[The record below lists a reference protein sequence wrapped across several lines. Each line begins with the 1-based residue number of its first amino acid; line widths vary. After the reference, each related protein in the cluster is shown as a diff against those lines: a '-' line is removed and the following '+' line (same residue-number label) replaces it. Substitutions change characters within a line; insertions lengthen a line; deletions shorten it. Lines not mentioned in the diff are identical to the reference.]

1 MAVAALATMFG
12 FASCSNGSDDNSAL
26 LAASTEKT
34 KTVKI
39 GDTEYVYTEKG
50 GKTETSDKVKVSS
63 DGTVTVTAADGSSI
77 TISADGKKITYKDK
91 NGKEYTGDFGA
102 ESITLKSSDG
112 SEITATSKTE
122 TKTTTP
128 AVTTPA
134 VTAAAANAFAGKT
147 FVSEDGMCFVFGSD
161 GNLISA
167 VKMNKN
173 DSWIFSIS
181 KQAYSVTDNKF
192 SATIGKMNCSGTL
205 SGTTL
210 TAGDGTEG
218 HTATCAQISGTNGF
232 GGKSFISSDGTKLVV
247 FKSDSKVLMLDSGSK
262 KAHEQSYTVSGS
274 KATGDGFE
282 ATLSGKSL
290 TVKVT
295 APDGEHTDT
304 GTLIE

>member
-1 MAVAALATMFG
+1 MFG
-12 FASCSNGSDDNSAL
+12 FASCSNDSSNDSTATP
-26 LAASTEKT
+26 AATTKT
-34 KTVKI
+34 VKTNTVKI
-39 GDTEYVYTEKG
+39 GDTEYVYKTTDGTPEK
-50 GKTETSDKVKVSS
+50 SD
-63 DGTVTVTAADGSSI
+63 TVTVADDGSITVKASDGSKV
-77 TISADGKKITYKDK
+77 TISKDGKTITYTDK
-91 NGKEYTGDFGA
+91 NGTAYTGETGG
-102 ESITLKSSDG
+102 ETITLKSSDG
-112 SEITATSKTE
+112 KEVSATSKTE
-122 TKTTTP
+122 TKTETVAAPAATP
-128 AVTTPA
+128 
-134 VTAAAANAFAGKT
+134 AAANAFAGKT

-262 KAHEQSYTVSGS
+262 KAHGQSYTVSGT

-290 TVKVT
+290 TIKVT